1 MNGLVSSLACMLA
14 RGASLSALA
23 AGSLVALPAVAQTTP
38 EPDPAVEEQDAAGD
52 AGEESTDDTIV
63 VTGSRIDRAGF
74 DQPTPTTVFG
84 EAQIEQSARQSL
96 QMFLADQPQVR
107 PTNLPTATI
116 GSTTAGTAAVD
127 LRGMGSGR
135 TLVLLNGRRF
145 VGEGNINF
153 VPTSLVKRLDIVTG
167 GASAAY
173 GSGAVAGVVNIILDD
188 ELEGLSVG
196 AQTSVSSRGDGEQY
210 GLEASFGTVFANG
223 NGHFMVGAEYLDDR
237 GIPPI
242 GRLKRN
248 GTNPGGFVTANGER
262 TLYEDIN
269 GRTSSEGGLI
279 TSGVLAG
286 QVFNQ
291 DGTLRPFQGPDA
303 LGRGGADAS
312 SVFDHTYLASPS
324 KRFNAFARA
333 SYDLGSATV
342 WAEGSYG
349 KVKSHYVFFHDFSAP
364 AVTVQATNPFL
375 SQTIRDQLAA
385 AGQTSFT
392 LGRLFTDILPMTFN
406 GDRESI
412 EGAIGINGNLGG
424 SWKYGAHY
432 SHGEIETRSA
442 LENSRLEPQFA
453 RALQAVSSGGQI
465 VCAVNA
471 DASAANDDPA
481 CRPLNIFGQHNA
493 SQDAIDY
500 VTDTQATNAIQ
511 KLDSTGLEVTGS
523 PFSLWAGEV
532 SVAAGVE
539 ARWEK
544 QATTRDERTLQ
555 GGFGFPVYTA
565 GNDIAGKFNV
575 KEVFA
580 ETVVP
585 LLDIDAVK
593 AEFNGAARY
602 SDYSTSGGIWTW
614 KAGGT
619 IRLFDDLL
627 LRATRS
633 RDIRSPSIDQLFA
646 VDRVTFAT
654 MVDQNPPASPP
665 PGYTATPA
673 LVATHSGGNPLLTP
687 EISKMW
693 IVGATYS
700 PSFLSGLRLSVDYY
714 DVTITDALGTLGGS
728 NLTLACRQGQQAACD
743 KVVRDPVTQTVTE
756 VFSNTQNIAE
766 FTTSGVD
773 MEVSYITR
781 VGALLGSGTGTLN
794 FRALGNYIREL
805 VTDNGLTRLDNVGTV
820 GDLNGNP
827 PFRGIFTVAYQEDVF
842 GLNARVRYI
851 DGGKYDK
858 FADGLRVAPGGS
870 FVPGH
875 SSVITNNDI
884 DARTY
889 VDIGMQV
896 RPTDKF
902 ELSFNVTN
910 LFDVDAPVSPQAS
923 AHYEVMGTYFNFGV
937 KVDF

>member
-107 PTNLPTATI
+107 PTNLPTATF

-127 LRGMGSGR
+127 LRGLGSGR

-188 ELEGLSVG
+188 DLEGLSVG
-196 AQTSVSSRGDGEQY
+196 GQTSVSSRGDGEQY
-210 GLEASFGTVFANG
+210 SLEGSFGTSFASG
-223 NGHFMVGAEYLDDR
+223 DGHFMVGAEYLDDR
-237 GIPPI
+237 GIPPR
-242 GRLKRN
+242 GRLERN
-248 GTNPGGFVTANGER
+248 GTNPGGFVTASGER

-286 QVFNQ
+286 QVFNH

-312 SVFDHTYLASPS
+312 STFDHTYLASPS
-324 KRFNAFARA
+324 KRLNAFARA

-364 AVTVQATNPFL
+364 PVTVQATNPFL
-375 SQTIRDQLAA
+375 SQIIRDQLAA

-412 EGAIGINGNLGG
+412 EGAIGINGSLGG
-424 SWKYGAHY
+424 SWNYRAHY
-432 SHGEIETRSA
+432 SHGEIDTRSA

-471 DASAANDDPA
+471 DASTANDDPA

-493 SQDAIDY
+493 SQEAIDY
-500 VTDTQATNAIQ
+500 VTDTQATNSIQ
-511 KLDSTGLEVTGS
+511 KLDSTGFEVTGS
-523 PFSLWAGEV
+523 PFSLWAGDV
-532 SVAAGVE
+532 SLAAGVE

-544 QATTRDERTLQ
+544 QATTRDDRTLQ
-555 GGFGFPVYTA
+555 GGFGLPVYTA
-565 GNDIAGKFNV
+565 GNDIAGKFDV
-575 KEVFA
+575 REVFG
-580 ETVVP
+580 EMVVP
-585 LLDIDAVK
+585 LLEVDAIK

-665 PGYTATPA
+665 PGYTATPP

-700 PSFLSGLRLSVDYY
+700 PSFLDGLRLSVDYY
-714 DVTITDALGTLGGS
+714 DIKITDALGTLGGS

-743 KVVRDPVTQTVTE
+743 RVVRDPATQTVTE

-766 FTTSGVD
+766 FATSGID

-781 VGALLGSGTGTLN
+781 VGALLGDGTGTLT

-820 GDLNGNP
+820 GDLNGSP

-842 GLNARVRYI
+842 GLNARVRHI

-858 FADGLRVAPGGS
+858 FADGLRVSPGGS

-875 SSVITNNDI
+875 SSKITNNDI

-889 VDIGMQV
+889 VDIGAQI
-896 RPTDKF
+896 RATDKL

-910 LFDVDAPVSPQAS
+910 LFDVDAPISPQAS